1 MTIRQLYGH
10 SLALGLS
17 WLPPDQ
23 VTPGRSKSRMMRELL
38 KQKPQPA
45 CYAEMNLSW
54 GTQVAVTGDTAAAG
68 RVAAAAWL
76 ASAQKSAVLVEELGD
91 NEYWFCAIED
101 GVVFPAGDLVGDRD
115 RISAR
120 ITELRSDMAAT
131 KIPCYE
137 KDGSFQLPDASPLD
151 FSDLTAGT
159 DPDPDWTVLPL
170 QSKRSRKP
178 LLGIAAA
185 VCIAAGYGAW
195 HFYSLSTQAPAVPAA
210 TESALQQSQ
219 RAQERSMLTQL
230 LAQQPG
236 QLVNAIA
243 REITVRPHRTAGWRN
258 ISAEWKLDA
267 VQTQWERA
275 HGSYS
280 SLAAHL
286 DSRQFT
292 LDEKTGVVTE
302 QYPMPAPMADDI
314 DLDSQLAS
322 APDRYA
328 LLDALADIPGK
339 WTLAS
344 SSQTGTEYPVRV
356 SAITGEA
363 TGFDA
368 AKAAARFFSG
378 HPVHIRSISVQL
390 NPRPTWRFAGD
401 YYAPSN

>member
-1 MTIRQLYGH
+1 MTIRQLNGQ
-10 SLALGLS
+10 SLALVLT
-17 WLPPDQ
+17 WLPPGEITTDRGK
-23 VTPGRSKSRMMRELL
+23 PRMMRELL

-45 CYAEMNLSW
+45 CFAEMDLAW
-54 GTQVAVTGDTAAAG
+54 GTQVAVTGDTDAAG
-68 RVAAAAWL
+68 HVAAAAWL
-76 ASAQKSAVLVEELGD
+76 AAAQKSAVLVEELGD

-101 GVVFPAGDLVGDRD
+101 GVVFPAGDVIGDRD

-120 ITELRSDMAAT
+120 ITELRGDMATAE
-131 KIPCYE
+131 IPCYE
-137 KDGSFQLPDASPLD
+137 KDGSFQLPDSSPLD

-159 DPDPDWTVLPL
+159 DPDPDWTVRPL

-178 LLGIAAA
+178 LLGVAAA

-195 HFYSLSTQAPAVPAA
+195 HFYSLLTQAPAVPAA
-210 TESALQQSQ
+210 TESDLQQTQ
-219 RAQERSMLTQL
+219 RAQERLMLAQA

-243 REITVRPHRTAGWRN
+243 REIAVRPHRIAGWRN
-258 ISAEWKLDA
+258 ISAEWKLNA
-267 VQTQWERA
+267 VQTQWKRA

-286 DSRQFT
+286 ASRLFT
-292 LDEKTGVVTE
+292 LDEKTGIVTE
-302 QYPMPAPMADDI
+302 HYPLPAPMADDI
-314 DLDSQLAS
+314 DLDSQLSS

-328 LLDALADIPGK
+328 LLDALASIPGK

-344 SSQTGTEYPVRV
+344 SSQTGTGYPVRV
-356 SAITGEA
+356 SAITGEV

-368 AKAAARFFSG
+368 AEAAARFFSD
-378 HPVHIRSISVQL
+378 HPVHIRSISIQL

-401 YYAPSN
+401 FYASSN